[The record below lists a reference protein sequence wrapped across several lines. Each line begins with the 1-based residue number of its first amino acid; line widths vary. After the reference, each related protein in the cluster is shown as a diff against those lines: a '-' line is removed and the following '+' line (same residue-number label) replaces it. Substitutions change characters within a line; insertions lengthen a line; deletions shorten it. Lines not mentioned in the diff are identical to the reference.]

1 MVQEDNTMIF
11 NDMDIEDQALH
22 RAALAMCA

>member
-11 NDMDIEDQALH
+11 NDMNIEHQSLH
-22 RAALAMCA
+22 SAVAAMQT